1 MIEFGK
7 TLRTAREAKG
17 LTPGQIAER
26 THMIVQ
32 TVEGLE
38 REDFSRIVAPIY
50 GRGFVKLYC
59 EAVGLE
65 PQPLVDAFMEIYSS
79 GRGTSAAKSTPTPA
93 APPEPTPAPVAETP
107 SEPAKT
113 DEEEPP
119 PKVQTIID
127 FDAPAAP
134 IATVPPT
141 ASTSMQSP
149 QPSRY
154 AAPMPI
160 DDGFSMPAVNWRIV
174 ALGAA
179 AVAIVVLA
187 ILGVTSKTE
196 NSAVAG
202 IVIGLS
208 LTLVPI
214 LGIAFTGTSVNPAR
228 SFGPALFVGGDAL
241 KNVWVFIVAPLVG
254 GVLAAL
260 VYKFLSGSNEKK

>member
-134 IATVPPT
+134 IAPVPPT

-187 ILGVTSKTE
+187 ILGVRALYRVTMTAPTE
-196 NSAVAG
+196 ESETQEVSTPTPTPTPATTPTQAPTKAAVDRKP
-202 IVIGLS
+202 L
-208 LTLVPI
+208 P
-214 LGIAFTGTSVNPAR
+214 
-228 SFGPALFVGGDAL
+228 L
-241 KNVWVFIVAPLVG
+241 KPFYIDSDHTTE
-254 GVLAAL
+254 
-260 VYKFLSGSNEKK
+260 KEKK